1 VLRARAASPDIEIIA
16 RAHSDAEVDHLNS
29 LGVNAVVM
37 GEREIAR
44 GIVEQMQIGSAEPKL
59 ADETVKQKEAEA

>member
-1 VLRARAASPDIEIIA
+1 
-16 RAHSDAEVDHLNS
+16 
-29 LGVNAVVM
+29 M